1 MERVTIKCAAGY
13 VGSMKIFKKL
23 LAWNLLD
30 LTPETRMKFRHV
42 NWHRYM
48 DGISRK
54 KVIS

>member
-30 LTPETRMKFRHV
+30 LTPETRMKFRHI
-42 NWHRYM
+42 NQHRYM

-54 KVIS
+54 KVVL